1 MLSDAYFL
9 LPGLITDTFGRI
21 YLYSPTFVLFR
32 YLFYNP
38 YIILTTIPFTYCLQ
52 GTEGD
57 GWEGADADTW
67 LASSCFVPFCLCLA
81 VGRSPD

>member
-38 YIILTTIPFTYCLQ
+38 YITLTTIPFIYCLQ
-52 GTEGD
+52 GTGGD
-57 GWEGADADTW
+57 GWEGADAW
-67 LASSCFVPFCLCLA
+67 LAS
-81 VGRSPD
+81 